1 MRLTVSVVRN
11 VLRWVKREPSAVLL
25 LVQLLSVLA
34 FPFLEET
41 HAGRAVFSAL
51 AILVL
56 TLAVRGCPRAVV
68 HAVSGR
74 IRHPDASMAVVR
86 DQSRG
91 GLRGR
96 RLAVQGLAP
105 GR

>member
-1 MRLTVSVVRN
+1 MRN

-41 HAGRAVFSAL
+41 HAGRAAFSAL

-56 TLAVRGCPRAVV
+56 TLAVRAVNNSP
-68 HAVSGR
+68 AWLWVS
-74 IRHPDASMAVVR
+74 IV
-86 DQSRG
+86 
-91 GLRGR
+91 
-96 RLAVQGLAP
+96 LAVPAALLLVVQAITGETMI
-105 GR
+105 RS